1 MDEAETACV
10 DIAFELNKEPDVSV
24 VIEGSR
30 NEKQAQPKERN
41 YKTGLIT
48 NRRRRAQPIE
58 IAVNRWLEAEQEK
71 VDAGLMKQASKDRK
85 ESIFRLHIIPFLLG
99 KGITL
104 TSDINITTFDDY
116 PIYRSETTTICRKQE
131 IGKFRE
137 WCRNYLVKNRLMDSE
152 LVMDKSFLPKTIVK
166 QTDLLRNP
174 AITPEDW
181 KIIIDFVRDEWR
193 HRPLY
198 QENQSG
204 WYFRNLFWHYLLFSK
219 NTGMSPEEIHKLRW
233 RQIEIIDEGRIN
245 SEGKRVSWEV
255 AYINTIRAKT
265 QQAREVPA
273 NQARELRRWKEWLE
287 EYIESNN
294 MKNVEINKNTLVY
307 GDVRRNWT
315 GFSHKHYGE
324 VWRDIREELKD
335 KLTGHRFSPHPYT
348 LYSLRST
355 FIEDQLMKGTP
366 VMEVAEMAGHDIR
379 ETQRTYARLNLRR
392 KGRELTMP
400 ELGKKRIERSKVDLF
415 EDDTDE

>member
-1 MDEAETACV
+1 
-10 DIAFELNKEPDVSV
+10 
-24 VIEGSR
+24 
-30 NEKQAQPKERN
+30 
-41 YKTGLIT
+41 
-48 NRRRRAQPIE
+48 
-58 IAVNRWLEAEQEK
+58 
-71 VDAGLMKQASKDRK
+71 
-85 ESIFRLHIIPFLLG
+85 
-99 KGITL
+99 
-104 TSDINITTFDDY
+104 
-116 PIYRSETTTICRKQE
+116 
-131 IGKFRE
+131 
-137 WCRNYLVKNRLMDSE
+137 
-152 LVMDKSFLPKTIVK
+152 
-166 QTDLLRNP
+166 
-174 AITPEDW
+174 
-181 KIIIDFVRDEWR
+181 
-193 HRPLY
+193 
-198 QENQSG
+198 
-204 WYFRNLFWHYLLFSK
+204 
-219 NTGMSPEEIHKLRW
+219 MSPEEIHKLRW

-400 ELGKKRIERSKVDLF
+400 ELGKRRIERSKVDLF